1 LSLPSKRASTDLKLE
16 RGKSRRCT
24 IVKYKIFLYICT
36 MLAKNKAPVSASVSA
51 YRQELDYLYARRSA
65 INSLIESLEE
75 YDRCR
80 EAPTKDG
87 ERQTA

>member
-1 LSLPSKRASTDLKLE
+1 
-16 RGKSRRCT
+16 
-24 IVKYKIFLYICT
+24 